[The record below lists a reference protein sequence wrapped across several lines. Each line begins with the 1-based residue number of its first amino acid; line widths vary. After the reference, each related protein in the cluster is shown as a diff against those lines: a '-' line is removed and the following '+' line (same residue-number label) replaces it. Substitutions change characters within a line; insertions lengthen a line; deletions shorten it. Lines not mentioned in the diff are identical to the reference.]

1 MDGQPPAGVPLLG
14 VLPILFVRI
23 ILDELALGLALLD
36 GDEHIILLLERFQ
49 PLLALLLLGGR
60 HLDDEE
66 EMRRRRGAQPARL
79 RGCGPM
85 SVGERRESST
95 LGACLGVVFGRP
107 TRQVCGELLA
117 RSLRVFV
124 AALPRSR
131 SQQHGGAGDTAGGW
145 WRLRGDR
152 PEGRHSAVLA
162 SNAASCRRPSCCHW
176 FNQQSTGVQSTLI
189 SRVSLQPPHGQRQRK
204 AAIK

>member
-79 RGCGPM
+79 RGCGAM
-85 SVGERRESST
+85 SVGERRGPHWAPVAASFVLADRRDKS
-95 LGACLGVVFGRP
+95 V
-107 TRQVCGELLA
+107 ELLA
-117 RSLRVFV
+117 RALRVFLAAPT
-124 AALPRSR
+124 AALAHS
-131 SQQHGGAGDTAGGW
+131 SHGGAGDTAGGW

-152 PEGRHSAVLA
+152 PEGRHRAVLA
-162 SNAASCRRPSCCHW
+162 CNAASCRRPSCCHW
-176 FNQQSTGVQSTLI
+176 
-189 SRVSLQPPHGQRQRK
+189 RSLLQNSMR
-204 AAIK
+204 